1 MSTKASTENF
11 LFSED
16 WIIFQ
21 DDDILVVNKP
31 SGLLSVPGRL
41 TDPSFCLVGR
51 LPDNLQ
57 HCLIV
62 HRLDMD
68 TSGIMILA
76 KHKDAH
82 KHLSMQFQNRETQ
95 KHYHAL
101 ISGYPSCHQ
110 GQTMLPMRCDWE
122 NRPLQMIDF
131 THGKTARTL
140 WSIEETH
147 RIPQTNTFYSL
158 VKLTPITGRSHQLR
172 LHMKMLG
179 HPILGDNLYSDNLS
193 YQLTKRLCLHATELT
208 IQHPATHATL
218 TFNQPINLNEYIN
231 PILNGTNHA

>member
-11 LFSED
+11 TFSED

-41 TDPSFCLVGR
+41 TDSSFCLVGR
-51 LPDNLQ
+51 LPETLQ

-76 KHKDAH
+76 KHKEAH

-101 ISGYPSCHQ
+101 ISGYPSANQ
-110 GQTMLPMRCDWE
+110 GKTMLPMRCDWE

-131 THGKTARTL
+131 KYGKAACTL
-140 WSIEETH
+140 WSIE
-147 RIPQTNTFYSL
+147 QTYTLPFTNIFYSL

-172 LHMKMLG
+172 LHMKMIG
-179 HPILGDNLYSDNLS
+179 HPILGDNLYADSLS
-193 YQLTKRLCLHATELT
+193 YQLTNRLCLHATELS
-208 IQHPATHATL
+208 IQHPRTQSTL
-218 TFNQPINLNEYIN
+218 TFNQPINLNDFIN
-231 PILNGTNHA
+231 PTFNGTNHA